1 MDVNISDLKPRC
13 RLRVIIVHKPVTM
26 KLIRDDFSHVGISPD
41 IKGSVKVT
49 VNLIAVAI
57 TQYSVG
63 TGNNFCITVPLRRK
77 SMQHDKCR
85 IFDKYV
91 VIIVFDKRVDI
102 IVFRLRYSHTVK
114 VFSSFLLSIEDGCNV
129 SLGNSVDSFRGEN
142 QRISVIRDVYT
153 INRTDDTVR
162 ANISET

>member
-1 MDVNISDLKPRC
+1 MDVHISDLKPRC
-13 RLRVIIVHKPVTM
+13 RLRVIIVHKPVTI

-57 TQYSVG
+57 TQCSVG
-63 TGNNFCITVPLRRK
+63 TVNDFCILVPLRRK

-91 VIIVFDKRVDI
+91 VIIVFR
-102 IVFRLRYSHTVK
+102 FRYSHTVK

-129 SLGNSVDSFRGEN
+129 SLGNSVDSFRGED

>member
-13 RLRVIIVHKPVTM
+13 RLRVIIVHKPVTI

-63 TGNNFCITVPLRRK
+63 TGNDFCILVPLRRK
-77 SMQHDKCR
+77 SMQHYKCR

-91 VIIVFDKRVDI
+91 VIIVFR
-102 IVFRLRYSHTVK
+102 FRYSHTVK
-114 VFSSFLLSIEDGCNV
+114 VFSSFLLCVEDGCNV

-153 INRTDDTVR
+153 INRTDDTVS
-162 ANISET
+162 ANTPET